1 MALAVT
7 RALSSFLFS
16 VSPLDAPAIAGAI
29 GLLIAV
35 ACLASYIPARNPSR
49 IEPMATL
56 RTE

>member
-1 MALAVT
+1 MALAVR
-7 RALSSFLFS
+7 RAHGSLLFG
-16 VSPLDAPAIAGAI
+16 VSPI

-35 ACLASYIPARNPSR
+35 ACFASYIPARNPSR